1 MTLHFTLHV
10 NDLSIHEG
18 MTIRRTAPGQPQPD
32 DVNCYVVQAKC
43 DGTWHTI
50 TVEHRYG
57 DGPWELVRKA
67 LNSIAS
73 TKDGA
78 R

>member
-10 NDLSIHEG
+10 NGRSIAEG
-18 MTIRRTAPGQPQPD
+18 MTVRRTTPGQPQPD
-32 DVNCYVVQAKC
+32 DVNRYVVQAKC

-67 LNSIAS
+67 LNAIA
-73 TKDGA
+73 DGTA
-78 R
+78 HA

>member
-1 MTLHFTLHV
+1 MSLHFTLHV
-10 NDLSIHEG
+10 NGKSIGEG
-18 MTIRRTAPGQPQPD
+18 MTIQSNNTNTERTLPN
-32 DVNCYVVQAKC
+32 DVNTYVAQAKC
-43 DGTWHTI
+43 DGKWHTV

-67 LNSIAS
+67 LNEVGKAV
-73 TKDGA
+73 